1 MLNLSGDDDN
11 GGDGDDDGVHEAASY
26 GVLTPLIL
34 TKWCILNPHNN
45 TIIVLRRELR
55 LIPRCW

>member
-26 GVLTPLIL
+26 GALTPLIL

-45 TIIVLRRELR
+45 TIIVLKEN
-55 LIPRCW
+55 